1 MILCVGQVRSGFAE
15 REAFQKVDGPFR
27 TQLAPAGG
35 AMGYGGARC
44 HRGQAGLPGAPVV
57 CFAGDG
63 CFLMSGQELVPA
75 VQYGLKI
82 LFLVINNGRYGT
94 LRMHQEREYPRRL
107 LGTDLQNPD
116 FAAYVRALGAHGE
129 TVRSNAQFALAL
141 ERTLS
146 ATGPALI
153 ELVIDPDAITL
164 RTSLTAIPR
173 AALAKRR

>member
-1 MILCVGQVRSGFAE
+1 
-15 REAFQKVDGPFR
+15 
-27 TQLAPAGG
+27 
-35 AMGYGGARC
+35 MGYGGARR

-153 ELVIDPDAITL
+153 ELVIDPDAITP